1 MAEHRVRI
9 DGQRIH
15 SPRLLLRPWSP
26 ADAEPALAIYGSE
39 EVTKWLS
46 PAMGRVSDAAGME
59 RVITGWLSEELPDP
73 AGRWALELSDSGAL
87 VGSAVLLP
95 LPPGRDD
102 LQIGWQLAPEVWG
115 QGLAA
120 EAGHAVAHYAFDS
133 GVEELFAVVRPR
145 NERGAGT
152 ATVDRDGVGRG
163 VREVLRPPPAGL
175 PPAQG
180 RAGRPQAAADRTLQ
194 LSSLPRS
201 RSRWRS
207 VVARISSNCSSI
219 RSSSATVKRAS
230 SRGPSSASGP

>member
-1 MAEHRVRI
+1 MAEHRVTI

-15 SPRLLLRPWSP
+15 SPRLQLRPWSP
-26 ADAEPALAIYGSE
+26 EDAEAALAIYGSD

-46 PAMGRVSDAAGME
+46 PAMGRVSDVAGME
-59 RVITGWLSEELPDP
+59 RVISAWLAEDLPDP
-73 AGRWALELSDSGAL
+73 AGRWALELGETGQL

-152 ATVDRDGVGRG
+152 ARSIGMEWVG
-163 VREVLRPPPAGL
+163 ESEKYFDLR
-175 PPAQG
+175 
-180 RAGRPQAAADRTLQ
+180 LQ
-194 LSSLPRS
+194 VYRLRKGELDVPKLPRIERFS
-201 RSRWRS
+201 
-207 VVARISSNCSSI
+207 
-219 RSSSATVKRAS
+219 
-230 SRGPSSASGP
+230 